1 MKLATKFN
9 LILITTLLIG
19 YMIAGYGSYYVLS
32 KNAKQ
37 EVLDRANLLMESAQA
52 VRKYTTEEIRPLL
65 AVQNKRQ
72 FLPQT
77 VAAYAATQT
86 FVQMQKTNPEYSY
99 KEATLNPTNLRD
111 RAVDWENDII
121 QNFIKDEKEV
131 LTVTERDT
139 PNGRLLYIAKPIR
152 INDPACLS
160 CHSTPEAA
168 PATMIEKYGSANGFG
183 WKLKEV
189 VGAQIISVPTTVPLK
204 HAEQA
209 FITFM
214 GLLGGTFLFVI
225 IVMNML
231 LRVLVI
237 KPVVSMA
244 NTADKIS
251 KGEQDLAEF
260 NEAGKSEIAVLGAAF
275 NRMKRSLEQ
284 AMKMLE

>member
-1 MKLATKFN
+1 
-9 LILITTLLIG
+9 
-19 YMIAGYGSYYVLS
+19 
-32 KNAKQ
+32 
-37 EVLDRANLLMESAQA
+37 
-52 VRKYTTEEIRPLL
+52 
-65 AVQNKRQ
+65 
-72 FLPQT
+72 
-77 VAAYAATQT
+77 
-86 FVQMQKTNPEYSY
+86 
-99 KEATLNPTNLRD
+99 
-111 RAVDWENDII
+111 
-121 QNFIKDEKEV
+121 
-131 LTVTERDT
+131 
-139 PNGRLLYIAKPIR
+139 
-152 INDPACLS
+152 
-160 CHSTPEAA
+160 
-168 PATMIEKYGSANGFG
+168 MIEKYGSANGFG
-183 WKLKEV
+183 WKLKEI

-225 IVMNML
+225 IVMNIL

>member
-37 EVLDRANLLMESAQA
+37 EVLDRANLLMESAQT

-86 FVQMQKTNPEYSY
+86 FMKKQKTNPEYSY

>member
-1 MKLATKFN
+1 MQPHKPLCKCKKLIQT
-9 LILITTLLIG
+9 
-19 YMIAGYGSYYVLS
+19 IA
-32 KNAKQ
+32 
-37 EVLDRANLLMESAQA
+37 
-52 VRKYTTEEIRPLL
+52 I
-65 AVQNKRQ
+65 
-72 FLPQT
+72 
-77 VAAYAATQT
+77 
-86 FVQMQKTNPEYSY
+86 

-121 QNFIKDEKEV
+121 QNFIKDEKQL

-225 IVMNML
+225 IVMNIL